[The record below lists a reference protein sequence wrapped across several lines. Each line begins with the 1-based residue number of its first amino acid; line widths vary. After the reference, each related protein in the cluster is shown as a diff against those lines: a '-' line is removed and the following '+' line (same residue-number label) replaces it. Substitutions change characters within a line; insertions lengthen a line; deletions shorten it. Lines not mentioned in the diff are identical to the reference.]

1 MVNEHEASTS
11 TKVDELSEVNSFE
24 NSSCASSDISP
35 TYDELYNNFVELHEE
50 LKKVAKICTLAEGR
64 DSRSSEDSHSS
75 EDLPVSTPFPRPGTT
90 NLAQARIL
98 QYILVFHSPSE
109 PPLAQARSSRSSKN
123 MEVCHIPQDCL
134 PHLKK

>member
-50 LKKVAKICTLAEGR
+50 LKKVAKVDRNNSFRYLRIISTLPTQ
-64 DSRSSEDSHSS
+64 SSSYLHLMWTLS
-75 EDLPVSTPFPRPGTT
+75 V
-90 NLAQARIL
+90 
-98 QYILVFHSPSE
+98 VFE
-109 PPLAQARSSRSSKN
+109 KRTF
-123 MEVCHIPQDCL
+123 
-134 PHLKK
+134 